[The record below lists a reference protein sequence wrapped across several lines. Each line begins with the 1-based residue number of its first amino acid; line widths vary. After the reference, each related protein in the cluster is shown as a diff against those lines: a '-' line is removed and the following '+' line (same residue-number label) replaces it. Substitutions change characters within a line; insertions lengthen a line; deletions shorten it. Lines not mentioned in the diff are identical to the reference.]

1 MKRTKSYEAF
11 MRRILSIDGGGIRG
25 VFPASFLAALE
36 SDLDA
41 PLGQYFDLISGTS
54 TGGIIAIGLAMGMS
68 AKDILE
74 LYETEGA
81 GIFYQ
86 DSNGVTAWAGK
97 KFRAARW
104 LAWGAKY
111 PTERLRTA
119 LEGILGEKRIGD
131 ARTRLMIPSWH
142 RQTKTVYV
150 YKTAHHER
158 LQTDYRDL
166 AVDAALATAA
176 APTFF
181 KEHITAND
189 VGLVDGGLWANN
201 PVGYAVAEAVGVLK
215 WPADELKVLSVSC
228 LQDIGK
234 TKSSYSARTMVT
246 KTADFFMAGQS
257 HGSLGLA
264 HILTGDPHERKAIWR
279 ICQPAPDGD
288 FTLDDTS
295 RIRDLKDRG
304 FVEARQQKPI
314 LAPHFFTEPA
324 EAFVPVHKLEG
335 DDRA

>member
-1 MKRTKSYEAF
+1 
-11 MRRILSIDGGGIRG
+11 
-25 VFPASFLAALE
+25 
-36 SDLDA
+36 
-41 PLGQYFDLISGTS
+41 
-54 TGGIIAIGLAMGMS
+54 
-68 AKDILE
+68 
-74 LYETEGA
+74 
-81 GIFYQ
+81 
-86 DSNGVTAWAGK
+86 
-97 KFRAARW
+97 
-104 LAWGAKY
+104 
-111 PTERLRTA
+111 
-119 LEGILGEKRIGD
+119 
-131 ARTRLMIPSWH
+131 MIPSWH

-158 LQTDYRDL
+158 LRTDYKDL

-201 PVGYAVAEAVGVLK
+201 PVGYAVAEAIGVLK
-215 WPADELKVLSVSC
+215 WPVEELKVLSVSC
-228 LQDIGK
+228 LEDIGK
-234 TKSSYSARTMVT
+234 TKPSYSARTMVT

-314 LAPHFFTEPA
+314 LTPHFFTEPA